1 MTKQEQRQ
9 KWFRGEPKG
18 DGHWEGTYQ
27 YFNNLNDI
35 PTDEPLN
42 ESNIIVNLPQKCNPF
57 FVNALKILNPSYNVP
72 SREVLSGWLLD
83 NQIAKVNDKVDKII
97 EFATDITIGLD
108 GWTAPD
114 GSSIWNFIELVIERI
129 GSKKISA
136 IVTDNGANIAAA
148 KRLICSKYK
157 NIMNIRCI
165 AHNYNLISKDII
177 QHTFAVR
184 MIQRANRIV
193 QFFKKSHKAA
203 AMLKEKIKQ
212 HKIGGGG
219 PKTYIETRWVTVHE
233 CVSSIVRLKIFEVF
247 VSDMQ
252 HLSEILLPIKN
263 AILAVEAAQST
274 LADAYINLLKIA
286 AAIQNLSTDE
296 YKGFLYKGAGL
307 KFGTFPVIA
316 NYAGQLWQRMSET
329 KKGCEQLITQLRHY
343 KDQNCIVNGKPNPY
357 MAPYSIG
364 SDIPLMWW
372 NTCEVKPNHLQRLAI
387 KLFSIIP
394 SSASCERMFSS
405 LGWLYGKRRTQ
416 LKVDKLE
423 GRVELE
429 LEYFGYGWFRSPI
442 FHPNGTH
449 FNNNDG
455 EEYGD
460 ESSENEEDYEYEVD
474 EIIICR
480 LEEMNV
486 N

>member
-1 MTKQEQRQ
+1 
-9 KWFRGEPKG
+9 
-18 DGHWEGTYQ
+18 
-27 YFNNLNDI
+27 
-35 PTDEPLN
+35 
-42 ESNIIVNLPQKCNPF
+42 
-57 FVNALKILNPSYNVP
+57 
-72 SREVLSGWLLD
+72 
-83 NQIAKVNDKVDKII
+83 
-97 EFATDITIGLD
+97 
-108 GWTAPD
+108 
-114 GSSIWNFIELVIERI
+114 
-129 GSKKISA
+129 
-136 IVTDNGANIAAA
+136 
-148 KRLICSKYK
+148 
-157 NIMNIRCI
+157 MNIRCI

-233 CVSSIVRLKIFEVF
+233 CVSSIVRLKICLEKIW
-247 VSDMQ
+247 DD
-252 HLSEILLPIKN
+252 HPEIITTS
-263 AILAVEAAQST
+263 AILTILHSRAVEAAQST

-423 GRVELE
+423 GLAKI
-429 LEYFGYGWFRSPI
+429 YWFNLS
-442 FHPNGTH
+442 NTA
-449 FNNNDG
+449 
-455 EEYGD
+455 EQ
-460 ESSENEEDYEYEVD
+460 
-474 EIIICR
+474 
-480 LEEMNV
+480 L
-486 N
+486 